1 MNIGVLIP
9 AYNAGKTLANVIQRI
24 PKRVSTIIVVDDGS
38 SDNTYEVAK
47 SFKKV
52 ITVRHEKNGGYGAAQ
67 KTLFREALKRKVD
80 VMVVLVSDKQS
91 YPEEM
96 VRLITPIEERKAEVV
111 LGSRVLGN
119 MKRGKMPLYKRVGNK
134 LLTRIENMG
143 FSTNISSFHD
153 AYKAVTR
160 EALQRIDF
168 ESFTD
173 GYLFDTYFLVSV
185 ARKKMR
191 FAEVPVTTYYEK
203 GVKSGVNSLKYGL
216 DIIWLII
223 LYRLGYKNF

>member
-119 MKRGKMPLYKRVGNK
+119 MKKGKMPLYKRVGNK

>member
-96 VRLITPIEERKAEVV
+96 VRLITPIEERKAEVF

-119 MKRGKMPLYKRVGNK
+119 MKRGKMPLYKRVGNT

-160 EALQRIDF
+160 EALQSIDF

>member
-67 KTLFREALKRKVD
+67 KTLFREALK
-80 VMVVLVSDKQS
+80 
-91 YPEEM
+91 
-96 VRLITPIEERKAEVV
+96 RKAEVV

>member
-24 PKRVSTIIVVDDGS
+24 RKRVSTIIVVDDGS